1 MARRVF
7 STGVAACLAAGVG
20 LWCTRASLD
29 VIETAHGVTRIAM
42 LPSWPDLVGGTCAVL
57 LAVCLASLGAAKLAH
72 SGWSWLRVPTHP
84 TSDLVVPFFLL
95 LGLLLP
101 FLPWL
106 PDWMPALR
114 ALGGPLASGVWVVVL
129 LAMCWLVWDS
139 RPHTATIRAAAP
151 VSRGATAVVFALSLT
166 AYGGAAMKLAATTL
180 YPGGDEP
187 HYLVMTQSL
196 LTDGDLRIENNHAR
210 GDYKAYYRNPL
221 NPDYRTRGQNGQ
233 IYSIHPIGLPILIT
247 PAFAAGGY
255 LGVCWMLAVL
265 AAAAAT
271 LAWRAAASLT
281 ASAASATLAWMTVA
295 LSAPVVLHSFAV
307 YPETTAGLCALIALW
322 WGGRE
327 QPGTTAEWI
336 GRGVAVALLP
346 WLGTKY
352 APMSAVIVLALSRR
366 AWKAGGLATAAA
378 VAVPYAVS
386 VWLWFGFF
394 YVVWGSPLPS
404 APYGPDHQTAFANLI
419 AGFPGVLVDQEYGVL
434 PYAPAIALAFPG
446 LWVMWRDGG
455 ARRERAIE
463 TGAAFLALMGT
474 VGAFAIW
481 WGGSAPPG
489 RELVAGLVLLAP
501 PLARWD
507 QHVASAPVRRWI
519 LRLLAIAGVVITATL
534 VIARNGLLIANGR
547 DGMSEWL
554 EWLQPTRELVLM
566 VPSGIAGRDAPGPFL
581 LQVALCIAIAL
592 AGSYIAR
599 RLRYTGG
606 RAVVAAGLVLGT
618 AAIIASLVVP
628 LAGRPA
634 SEVLT
639 VPSARAEIPLI
650 REFDARRRPLAVVY
664 DPLTRL
670 APEAVPARF
679 AIEGTPGLRVSPQPI
694 RVLLNM
700 RVALPAGTY
709 RVLLEPRPGATLA
722 GPLGLQVGRIGDVLE
737 TWDVTSASGSPW
749 SHPFELAVDANFVA
763 FRGSPALEASLAR
776 IAIDPLTVENESDR
790 PALPPVLGAARY
802 RHVTAYFHSQGVYT
816 EPAGFWVRA
825 RSTAVV
831 TFAHD
836 GTAGQAAGI
845 RLRLHSGDAA
855 TRVTLQT
862 SDWQTALNLTARA
875 AQEVVLPARP
885 GDAVVSARIAPQ
897 GGFVPADHGGSDRR
911 ELGCWVE
918 VVE

>member
-42 LPSWPDLVGGTCAVL
+42 LPSWPDLVGGTFAIL
-57 LAVCLASLGAAKLAH
+57 LTVFLVSLGATKLAH
-72 SGWSWLRVPTHP
+72 LGWSWLRVPAHP

-106 PDWMPALR
+106 PDWIPALR

-129 LAMCWLVWDS
+129 VAIGWLVWDV
-139 RPHTATIRAAAP
+139 RPRTAAETPA
-151 VSRGATAVVFALSLT
+151 VSRGKTLVVFALSV
-166 AYGGAAMKLAATTL
+166 AVYGGAAMKLTDTSL

-196 LTDGDLRIENNHAR
+196 LSDGDLRIENNHAR
-210 GDYKAYYRNPL
+210 GDYKVYYRNPL
-221 NPDYRTRGQNGQ
+221 NPDYRTRGRNGQ

-247 PAFAAGGY
+247 PAFAAAGY
-255 LGVCWMLAVL
+255 LGVCWMLAIL

-271 LAWRAAASLT
+271 LAWRAAANLT
-281 ASAASATLAWMTVA
+281 GSAASATVAWMILA

-327 QPGTTAEWI
+327 QAGTAAEWI

-366 AWKAGGLATAAA
+366 AWKAGGLSTAAA
-378 VAVPYAVS
+378 VAGPYAVS
-386 VWLWFGFF
+386 VWLWLGFF

-404 APYGPDHQTAFANLI
+404 APYGPDHQTSLANLVV
-419 AGFPGVLVDQEYGVL
+419 GFPGVLIDQEYGVL

-446 LWVMWRDGG
+446 LWVLWRDGG
-455 ARRERAIE
+455 ARRERAVE
-463 TGAAFLALMGT
+463 TCAAFLALMAT

-489 RELVAGLVLLAP
+489 RELVAGLLLLAP

-507 QHVASAPVRRWI
+507 QQVAEAPVRRWI
-519 LRLLAIAGVVITATL
+519 LRLLATAGVVTTATL

-566 VPSGIAGRDAPGPFL
+566 VPSGIVGRAAPGPFL
-581 LQVALCIAIAL
+581 VQVALCMAIAL
-592 AGSYIAR
+592 ACGFIAR
-599 RLRYTGG
+599 RLRYSGG
-606 RAVVAAGLVLGT
+606 RAIVAAGLVLGT
-618 AAIIASLVVP
+618 AAVTASLIVP

-634 SEVLT
+634 SDVLT
-639 VPSARAEIPLI
+639 APSARAEIPLI

-670 APEAVPARF
+670 APDAVPARF

-709 RVLLEPRPGATLA
+709 RVLLEPRSGAALA
-722 GPLGLQVGRIGDVLE
+722 GPLGLQVGRIGEVLE
-737 TWDVTSASGSPW
+737 TWDVTSAAGTPW

-763 FRGSPALEASLAR
+763 FRGSSALEASLAR
-776 IAIDPLTVENESDR
+776 IAIDPVTVENESDR
-790 PALPPVLGAARY
+790 PVLPPVLGAARY
-802 RHVTAYFHSQGVYT
+802 QHVTAYFHSQGVYT
-816 EPAGFWVRA
+816 EPAGFWVRG
-825 RSTAVV
+825 RSSALV
-831 TFAHD
+831 TFAQD
-836 GTAGQAAGI
+836 AAGGHAGV

-862 SDWQTALNLTARA
+862 SDWQTALDLTARA
-875 AQEVVLPARP
+875 AQEVLLPARP
-885 GDAVVSARIAPQ
+885 GDAVVSARIAPER
-897 GGFVPADHGGSDRR
+897 GFVPADHGGTDRR